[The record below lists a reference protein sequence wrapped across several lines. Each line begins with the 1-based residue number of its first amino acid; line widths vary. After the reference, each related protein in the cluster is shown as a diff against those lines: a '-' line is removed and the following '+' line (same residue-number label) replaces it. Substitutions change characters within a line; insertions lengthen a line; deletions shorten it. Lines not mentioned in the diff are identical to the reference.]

1 MQQKHCR
8 SVIAGETVNYVEAPL
23 KIWCGEISV
32 ICPCAVC
39 AIPSSCDLL
48 LSLQIFPH
56 LTGLRAVHPLP
67 C

>member
-8 SVIAGETVNYVEAPL
+8 TVIAGETVNYVEAPL
-23 KIWCGEISV
+23 KIWRGKISV
-32 ICPCAVC
+32 ICPGAVC
-39 AIPSSCDLL
+39 APSSCDLL

-67 C
+67 S